1 MRLTKPKMRLK
12 QNQKP
17 RYMRLKQKGL
27 RRLIDTTTTPSPRV
41 TGDNSSQ
48 LGGGG
53 SKEARVRVRDLRER
67 ERERENFLKL
77 KEPM

>member
-17 RYMRLKQKGL
+17 RYMRLKQKGR
-27 RRLIDTTTTPSPRV
+27 RRLIDTTTTTTPSPRV

-53 SKEARVRVRDLRER
+53 SKEATVRVRDL
-67 ERERENFLKL
+67 
-77 KEPM
+77 